1 MSKDWKP
8 AKFKFFSMENHAWR
22 IMLWERE
29 RERQKDTPTWEFL
42 EWFFH
47 QQVDATQSR
56 SNKDAQQW
64 SPTDLAEVGNQRWHP
79 NQALPKV
86 SKTPVNWKMVQWH
99 VIIFPKRERTE
110 VVGFYQHTRE
120 REQTYLECN
129 KTINADIGVWEFS
142 TPDVK
147 QHENQWHSQKWG
159 PQPGDGR

>member
-8 AKFKFFSMENHAWR
+8 AKFKFFSMENHTWSAR
-22 IMLWERE
+22 ARAHTHTH
-29 RERQKDTPTWEFL
+29 RQKDTPTWEFL

-56 SNKDAQQW
+56 SNADAQQW

-79 NQALPKV
+79 YQALPKV
-86 SKTPVNWKMVQWH
+86 SKTPANWKMVQWH
-99 VIIFPKRERTE
+99 VIIFPKRKRTE

-147 QHENQWHSQKWG
+147 QHENQWHS
-159 PQPGDGR
+159 